1 MELLINNEVL
11 SVSSRRKTKE
21 ENGEILFYCSH
32 CNKYLSLDNFER
44 QWNNSHT
51 KKNRVRSE
59 CKKCRTEES
68 RLYHFYRRRRYTDK
82 VAKER
87 MIHLDKFKH
96 DFIYHNQM
104 VLLRHATQHAKKL
117 NIPCTIKHSDIIIP
131 DKCPLLDVP
140 FILND
145 KKYTY
150 SIDRIDNSKGY
161 VPGNIAVISR
171 LANMMKNCANF
182 IELTTFSRNINSY
195 IKKQSEL
202 HE

>member
-1 MELLINNEVL
+1 
-11 SVSSRRKTKE
+11 
-21 ENGEILFYCSH
+21 
-32 CNKYLSLDNFER
+32 
-44 QWNNSHT
+44 
-51 KKNRVRSE
+51 
-59 CKKCRTEES
+59 
-68 RLYHFYRRRRYTDK
+68 
-82 VAKER
+82 
-87 MIHLDKFKH
+87 
-96 DFIYHNQM
+96 M

-195 IKKQSEL
+195 IKK
-202 HE
+202 